1 MTEKQTRLFGQKGEE
16 LAANFLK
23 KKGYR
28 IVEQNFR
35 VSFGEI
41 DIIAWDRET
50 LVFIEVKTRKNIR
63 YAMPF
68 EAVNSHKI
76 KKLSD
81 TALFYLKKFKHIP
94 PARFDVLTIDYESGK
109 PCIELIRNAFELSN
123 TVF

>member
-16 LAANFLK
+16 LAADFLK

-50 LVFIEVKTRKNIR
+50 LVFIEVKTRKSIR

-81 TALFYLKKFKHIP
+81 TALFYLKKFKNIP
-94 PARFDVLTIDYESGK
+94 PARFDVLTIYYESGK
-109 PCIELIRNAFELSN
+109 PCIELIRDAFELSN